1 MHAWSI
7 WADFPLPKDIKISS
21 LLFFLEMMTALFK
34 DFYVTSLLY
43 LHQNLFLFNPYVVI
57 YFLKFNC
64 SPVEMTLVHFIF
76 LFDIFLRH
84 WQSWALNFYFCISRW
99 RYPGN
104 RNEVIKPGVIILI
117 ETHFGQCVT
126 YVQFLI
132 QITIDAVWDDA
143 EFYTCPSEFGLCRIN
158 IMK

>member
-1 MHAWSI
+1 MWQFCLTFLYVAYL
-7 WADFPLPKDIKISS
+7 FISS
-21 LLFFLEMMTALFK
+21 SKIFSFSIHM
-34 DFYVTSLLY
+34 LLY
-43 LHQNLFLFNPYVVI
+43 TFWNLI
-57 YFLKFNC
+57 C

-76 LFDIFLRH
+76 LFDIFPRH

-126 YVQFLI
+126 YAQFLI
-132 QITIDAVWDDA
+132 QITIDAVWDEA
-143 EFYTCPSEFGLCRIN
+143 EFYTCPSKFGLCRIN